1 MTKLLNKVKKVS
13 NKRNVVT
20 LKTYDLPM
28 EEFLMEIYDN
38 CTPSVYGDLF
48 PKKILHDMD
57 GKIRNISPKLDRGD
71 IHINYKIYFEGKI
84 SYRGKTGK
92 YNLTN
97 LRNWQKLNYFILCF
111 VDTQNDFTPHFYCVP
126 QDTLFDNPC
135 ISLTAMNNTA
145 GANRHNKNVGT
156 RTTISHEDLN
166 WLFKSSNVLKGTTY
180 KHLTSFIKSQYTK
193 LKNSK

>member
-1 MTKLLNKVKKVS
+1 MDKLLNKVKKVS

-20 LKTYDLPM
+20 TKTYDLPM
-28 EEFLMEIYDN
+28 EKFLMEIYDN

-57 GKIRNISPKLDRGD
+57 GKIRNISSKLDRGD

-97 LRNWQKLNYFILCF
+97 LRDWQKLNYFILCF
-111 VDTQNDFTPHFYCVP
+111 VDTQDNFKPHFYCIP
-126 QDTLFDNPC
+126 QTTMFDNPC

-145 GANRHNKNVGT
+145 SANRYNKNVGT
-156 RTTISHEDLN
+156 RTTVNAEDLN
-166 WLFKSSNVLKGTTY
+166 WLFKKDNVLKGTSY
-180 KHLTSFIKSQYTK
+180 KHLTSFIKSQYIK

>member
-1 MTKLLNKVKKVS
+1 MNKLLNKVKKVS

-20 LKTYDLPM
+20 TKTYDIPM
-28 EEFLMEIYDN
+28 EKFLMEIYDN

-48 PKKILHDMD
+48 PKKILHDMN

-71 IHINYKIYFEGKI
+71 IHINYKVYFEGKI
-84 SYRGKTGK
+84 SYRGKSGK
-92 YNLTN
+92 YNITN
-97 LRNWQKLNYFILCF
+97 LRGWQKFNYFILCF
-111 VDTQNDFTPHFYCVP
+111 VDTQDNFKSHFYCVP
-126 QDTLFDNPC
+126 QTTIFDNPC

-145 GANRHNKNVGT
+145 GANKYNKNVGT
-156 RTTISHEDLN
+156 RTTVNCEDLN
-166 WLFKSSNVLKGTTY
+166 WLFKKDNVLKGTSY